1 VRPRAL
7 AARLPIPSG
16 EILVPQPPLRPRL
29 DPLAGALLAV
39 LALAPAARAQTPG
52 AQTPAVRPQVAA
64 TTAFVDATVLPMD
77 GRAPLAGQ
85 TVIVRGDRIVAV
97 GPTARTAVPAG
108 ATRVDAR
115 GKYLMPGLAEMHG
128 HVPPPNAP
136 PQLTEDVL
144 FLYVA
149 NGITTVRGML
159 GAPGQL
165 ALRERTARGEVIGP
179 TLYLAGPS
187 FNAQSIDSP
196 EEAVRKVRE
205 QKAEGWDLLKVHPG
219 LTRPEYDAM
228 ARTAREVG
236 IRFGGHVPTEV
247 GLLHAIEM
255 GQETFDHLDGYV
267 EHLRGDQGPVD
278 SAQLADVVRR
288 TRAANAWVVPTMAL
302 WEVLAGLPALDSLR
316 AFPELRYMPMA
327 TVAQWTELHRRR
339 LADPQLDRAAAARTI
354 ASRMAVLKALSDG
367 GVRVLMGTDAP
378 QQFSVPGF
386 SLHREL
392 LRMRAAGMTPAQI
405 LASGTTRVGEYFA
418 KSDRFGAVA
427 TGHRA
432 DLLLLDADPLAD
444 VANLTRR
451 AGVMVRGRWLP
462 ESEIQQRLATIA
474 ARHRP

>member
-1 VRPRAL
+1 MSLHPSRARLRAL
-7 AARLPIPSG
+7 
-16 EILVPQPPLRPRL
+16 PLRAL
-29 DPLAGALLAV
+29 TGALLAT
-39 LALAPAARAQTPG
+39 LAPLVTAGVARAQAT
-52 AQTPAVRPQVAA
+52 ARSAA
-64 TTAFVDATVLPMD
+64 GTSAFVDVTVIPMD
-77 GRAPLAGQ
+77 GRRPLPGQ
-85 TVIVRGDRIVAV
+85 TVVVRGDRIVAV
-97 GPTARTAVPAG
+97 GPSARTAVPTG
-108 ATRVDAR
+108 AVRIEGR
-115 GKYLMPGLAEMHG
+115 GRYLIPGLAEMHG

-136 PQLTEDVL
+136 AQLTEDVL

-165 ALRERTARGEVIGP
+165 ALRERTSRGEVIGP

-187 FNAQSIDSP
+187 FNAQSINSP

-236 IRFGGHVPTEV
+236 IRFGGHVPAEV
-247 GLLHAIEM
+247 GLMHAIEM

-267 EHLRGDQGPVD
+267 EHLRGDQGPID
-278 SAQLADVVRR
+278 PAQLADVVRR

-302 WEVLAGLPALDSLR
+302 WEVLGGVPELDSLT
-316 AFPELRYMPMA
+316 AFPELRYMPAA

-339 LADPQLDRAAAARTI
+339 LADPQLDRARARQTI
-354 ASRMAVLKALSDG
+354 ANRMLVLKALSEG

-392 LRMRAAGMTPAQI
+392 LRMRAAGMTPEQI

-427 TGHRA
+427 TGQRA
-432 DLLLLDADPLAD
+432 DLLLLDADPLTD

-474 ARHRP
+474 ARNRP